1 MASLELHAMSI
12 FGLSIHD
19 EPMSIRDLIEGYRR
33 EIRDSDLPPSR
44 AAEILTKLTALMGNV
59 LDEIRDAE
67 MAFNVVLLGY
77 LDSEKAANRAKL
89 RAQTTPE
96 YTRAKQAKDTHT
108 VVVEMIRSLRQV
120 LRTQGDEMRLSR

>member
-1 MASLELHAMSI
+1 MSV
-12 FGLSIHD
+12 
-19 EPMSIRDLIEGYRR
+19 RDLIEGYRR
-33 EIRDSDLPPSR
+33 EIRDNELPPSR